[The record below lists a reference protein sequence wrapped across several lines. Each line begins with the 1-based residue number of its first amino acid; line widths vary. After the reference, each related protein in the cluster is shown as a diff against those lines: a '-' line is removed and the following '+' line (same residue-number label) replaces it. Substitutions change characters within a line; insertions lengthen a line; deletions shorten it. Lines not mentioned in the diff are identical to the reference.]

1 MDSSLV
7 FLMGIAMIA
16 VGIGFLFLL
25 FKDNEARR
33 PRDVMEWTGTVLSVL
48 LILAAVSLVIL
59 SRMQGSNDAAAQ
71 GVTATP
77 SVFQDM
83 TIEVPAG
90 NFEFTRLDDGSVAG
104 LEDLRG
110 QVVILNF
117 WATWCAPCLKEIPDL
132 NRLQKTYGDDGLV
145 ILSIS
150 DEDPETLLAFM
161 SQFTL
166 DTESV
171 FVPFNMDFP
180 IPFTGA
186 FDIRPASFVI
196 DREGMVRRYILGARP
211 YDFFETAIQPYI

>member
-16 VGIGFLFLL
+16 VGVGFLYLL

-48 LILAAVSLVIL
+48 LIAAAVSLVVL
-59 SRMQGSNDAAAQ
+59 ARSQDVKNEAAQ

-83 TIEVPAG
+83 KIEVPAG
-90 NFEFTRLDDGSVAG
+90 NFEFTRLADGGVVD
-104 LEDLRG
+104 LEAYRG
-110 QVVILNF
+110 KVVILNF

-132 NRLQKTYGDDGLV
+132 NRLQESYGEEGLV

-150 DEDPETLLAFM
+150 DEEPETLRAFM

-171 FVPFNMDFP
+171 YVPFNMEFP
-180 IPFTGA
+180 IPFAGA
-186 FDIRPASFVI
+186 FDIRPASFVV
-196 DREGMVRRYILGARP
+196 DREGTVRRYILGARP